1 MHKKKS
7 AVNHRRW
14 FSADCLSIPFSES
27 TAHVPFVLVQN
38 TSQRASTIGDG
49 SPLTVN
55 YSLLKCTTHVPFVLV
70 QSTSQRSSTIDDGL
84 CLRSLNYSLLRC
96 TTHVPFVLV
105 QNTSQ
110 RASTIGDGSPLTVNY
125 SLLKCTT
132 HVPFVLVQNT
142 SQRSSTID
150 DGLCLRSLNYSL
162 LRCTTHVPFVLVQ
175 NTSQRFSP
183 LVSSQPSHL
192 WLSAVRRSPAC
203 LPACLPACRPQSSGK
218 PFTSSKVRTNIP
230 MYIAARLRQLE
241 TRRRPPHHASPSR
254 ERAAPLLRP
263 QESEQQ
269 IADVGVGPHHLRLSR
284 ETVLV
289 DMSVC
294 CGQIY

>member
-1 MHKKKS
+1 MYLLYLCKKKSQRSTIGDGSPLTVMYSLLRKYYPCTFCTCAKKKS

-70 QSTSQRSSTIDDGL
+70 Q
-84 CLRSLNYSLLRC
+84 
-96 TTHVPFVLV
+96 
-105 QNTSQ
+105 
-110 RASTIGDGSPLTVNY
+110 
-125 SLLKCTT
+125 
-132 HVPFVLVQNT
+132 NT

-150 DGLCLRSLNYSL
+150 DGLCLRSLNYTR

-175 NTSQRFSP
+175 NTSQRFLP

-192 WLSAVRRSPAC
+192 WLSALRRSPAC
-203 LPACLPACRPQSSGK
+203 LPPAVIGQ
-218 PFTSSKVRTNIP
+218 
-230 MYIAARLRQLE
+230 AL
-241 TRRRPPHHASPSR
+241 H
-254 ERAAPLLRP
+254 
-263 QESEQQ
+263 QQ
-269 IADVGVGPHHLRLSR
+269 
-284 ETVLV
+284 
-289 DMSVC
+289 
-294 CGQIY
+294 

>member
-1 MHKKKS
+1 
-7 AVNHRRW
+7 
-14 FSADCLSIPFSES
+14 
-27 TAHVPFVLVQN
+27 
-38 TSQRASTIGDG
+38 
-49 SPLTVN
+49 
-55 YSLLKCTTHVPFVLV
+55 
-70 QSTSQRSSTIDDGL
+70 
-84 CLRSLNYSLLRC
+84 
-96 TTHVPFVLV
+96 V

-175 NTSQRFSP
+175 NTSQRASTIGDGSPLTVNYSLLKCTTHVPFVLVQNTSQRFLP

-203 LPACLPACRPQSSGK
+203 LPA
-218 PFTSSKVRTNIP
+218 
-230 MYIAARLRQLE
+230 ARSHR
-241 TRRRPPHHASPSR
+241 ASPSPAVKS
-254 ERAAPLLRP
+254 EPTSPCISPHVLGSWKPGDDLHTMLRP
-263 QESEQQ
+263 QESEQHPCF
-269 IADVGVGPHHLRLSR
+269 ALKRASSR
-284 ETVLV
+284 
-289 DMSVC
+289 
-294 CGQIY
+294 

>member
-1 MHKKKS
+1 MYYPCTFCTCAKHKS
-7 AVNHRRW
+7 AVVNHRRRPLPPQSQLYPSQMYYPCT
-14 FSADCLSIPFSES
+14 FCTCAKYKSAVFTAGVLAAFPPMALSC
-27 TAHVPFVLVQN
+27 
-38 TSQRASTIGDG
+38 
-49 SPLTVN
+49 SPL
-55 YSLLKCTTHVPFVLV
+55 S
-70 QSTSQRSSTIDDGL
+70 
-84 CLRSLNYSLLRC
+84 
-96 TTHVPFVLV
+96 
-105 QNTSQ
+105 
-110 RASTIGDGSPLTVNY
+110 
-125 SLLKCTT
+125 
-132 HVPFVLVQNT
+132 
-142 SQRSSTID
+142 
-150 DGLCLRSLNYSL
+150 
-162 LRCTTHVPFVLVQ
+162 
-175 NTSQRFSP
+175 
-183 LVSSQPSHL
+183 
-192 WLSAVRRSPAC
+192 C

-269 IADVGVGPHHLRLSR
+269 IADVGVGVGPHHLRLSR

>member
-27 TAHVPFVLVQN
+27 TA
-38 TSQRASTIGDG
+38 
-49 SPLTVN
+49 
-55 YSLLKCTTHVPFVLV
+55 
-70 QSTSQRSSTIDDGL
+70 
-84 CLRSLNYSLLRC
+84 
-96 TTHVPFVLV
+96 HVPFVLV

-203 LPACLPACRPQSSGK
+203 LPAPTAEKEIKKKNSTH
-218 PFTSSKVRTNIP
+218 F
-230 MYIAARLRQLE
+230 
-241 TRRRPPHHASPSR
+241 PSM
-254 ERAAPLLRP
+254 A
-263 QESEQQ
+263 
-269 IADVGVGPHHLRLSR
+269 
-284 ETVLV
+284 
-289 DMSVC
+289 VC
-294 CGQIY
+294 CATLFSPTKGKSTWGVEI

>member
-1 MHKKKS
+1 M
-7 AVNHRRW
+7 
-14 FSADCLSIPFSES
+14 
-27 TAHVPFVLVQN
+27 
-38 TSQRASTIGDG
+38 
-49 SPLTVN
+49 
-55 YSLLKCTTHVPFVLV
+55 
-70 QSTSQRSSTIDDGL
+70 
-84 CLRSLNYSLLRC
+84 
-96 TTHVPFVLV
+96 

-150 DGLCLRSLNYSL
+150 DGLCLRSLNYTR

-203 LPACLPACRPQSSGK
+203 LPACLPA
-218 PFTSSKVRTNIP
+218 
-230 MYIAARLRQLE
+230 ARSHR
-241 TRRRPPHHASPSR
+241 ASPSPAVKS
-254 ERAAPLLRP
+254 EPTSPCISPHVLGSWKPGDDLHTMLRP
-263 QESEQQ
+263 QESEQHPCF
-269 IADVGVGPHHLRLSR
+269 ALKRASSR
-284 ETVLV
+284 
-289 DMSVC
+289 
-294 CGQIY
+294 